1 MGMCNM
7 PDFLMEVFLIALYI
21 FDGFCIQYLFQAF
34 AQPRWNRQK
43 WGEYL
48 ISVVWV
54 MYHVI
59 CLTTNQNFYPSS
71 IWNLLLYTC
80 LLFVFTLFWYSG
92 STILKLFLVMQ
103 FTAIH
108 ELAIWAANGGIYLNV
123 KIVQLLSILVEK
135 EMLSLEIFLWFL
147 SVSPLLLSI
156 AVGVVREGMTF
167 FSVRRIVKTY
177 GYRQPFE
184 KNIMPYLLPAAAS
197 VITAMLIRLLI
208 LTVENGNVVVLY
220 EKHPQL
226 YLMIPLLAVL
236 LLLSNLFSF
245 EMFQKITTLQQER
258 TETLVLENQVISLQH
273 SIAEMEGIYD
283 SVRAVKHDMKNHMF
297 VLQAL
302 LHEKNPA
309 HDMSSEIEQYFQ
321 NMFAS
326 VEQLDNQ
333 VYTGNPVSDAVIN
346 SKFQYAKKT
355 IPGIYLDA
363 DEFMVPDTLLV
374 EAYDIGIILSNGLD
388 NAIEACKKLR
398 QSEPEADVYISIR
411 SFWKGK
417 MYFIEIENSFDGLLL
432 IKENRDWPCSTKPDP
447 DAHGIGLRNIH
458 HCAKKYAGDMDCIV
472 KGRQFTL
479 SVMVKGGK

>member
-1 MGMCNM
+1 M

-43 WGEYL
+43 WADYS
-48 ISVVWV
+48 IWIVWV

-92 STILKLFLVMQ
+92 STILKLFLLMQ

-108 ELAIWAANGGIYLNV
+108 ELAIWAANGGIYLNS
-123 KIVQLLSILVEK
+123 KIVQLLGILVEK

-147 SVSPLLLSI
+147 SISPLLLSI

-184 KNIMPYLLPAAAS
+184 KDIIPYLLPAAAS
-197 VITAMLIRLLI
+197 VVTAMLIRSLI
-208 LTVENGNVVVLY
+208 LTVENGNTVVLY
-220 EKHPQL
+220 EKYPQL
-226 YLMIPLLAVL
+226 YVMVPLLAVL

-245 EMFQKITTLQQER
+245 EMLQKIIGLQQER
-258 TETLVLENQVISLQH
+258 IEKLVLENQVISLQH
-273 SIAEMEGIYD
+273 SIAQMEGIYD
-283 SVRAVKHDMKNHMF
+283 GVRAVKHDMKNHML
-297 VLQAL
+297 VLRAL
-302 LHEKNPA
+302 LHEQSA
-309 HDMSSEIEQYFQ
+309 THDMSSEIEQYFQ

-333 VYTGNPVSDAVIN
+333 VHTGNPVSDAVIN
-346 SKFQYAKKT
+346 SKFQYAKKA

-363 DEFMVPDTLLV
+363 DQFMVSNTLLV

-388 NAIEACKKLR
+388 NAIEACQKLR
-398 QSEPEADVYISIR
+398 QIKPEADVYIFIR

-417 MYFIEIENSFDGLLL
+417 MYFIEIENSFDGLLV
-432 IKENRDWPCSTKPDP
+432 IKKNRDWPCSTKSDS
-447 DAHGIGLRNIH
+447 DAHGIGLKNIH
-458 HCAKKYAGDMDCIV
+458 RCTKKYAGDMDCIV
-472 KGRQFTL
+472 KGQQFTL
-479 SVMVKGGK
+479 SVMVRGRK